1 MFAIGFSK
9 YDLLLIRYR
18 VECGNIVLGYI
29 RYYLKE
35 DKSPTTFTTREEAEK
50 FLDLIKMT
58 NVEFVNDSVK
68 NSIVNGSNID
78 KSKLMIFDISE
89 EKESKNMARTKE
101 DVIKGLKICTCRD
114 TAASNLCCDYCPYK
128 VYSLGGDEFK
138 GTNCDEELMKDALIL
153 LEGSFDNSK

>member
-18 VECGNIVLGYI
+18 VECDNIVLGYI
-29 RYYLKE
+29 RYYLMD
-35 DKSPTTFTTREEAEK
+35 DKTPTTFVTREEAEK

-89 EKESKNMARTKE
+89 EDESKNMARTKD
-101 DVIKGLKICTCRD
+101 DVIKALKICTGGG
-114 TAASNLCCDYCPYK
+114 NLNCDDCPYK

-153 LEGSFDNSK
+153 LEGSSDNSK